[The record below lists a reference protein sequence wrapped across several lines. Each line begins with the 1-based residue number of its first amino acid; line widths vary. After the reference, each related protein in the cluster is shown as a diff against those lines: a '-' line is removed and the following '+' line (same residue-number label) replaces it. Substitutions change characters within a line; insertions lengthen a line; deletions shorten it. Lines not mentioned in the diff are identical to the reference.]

1 MNAQGNERTNE
12 RTSQMNEMSLLPL
25 PLSLLRLRLST
36 AEGLTQPSDV
46 QKIQHHVTS

>member
-25 PLSLLRLRLST
+25 SHPLLHLST